1 MDEIRGV
8 LFTLVEGKETLS
20 EGPTYFIK
28 LLDEYKDKW
37 SEIPVRKKT
46 ELWEE
51 DPELH
56 KFLNKKVLITG
67 DIIETKSTITIDYLK
82 VETLE

>member
-56 KFLNKKVLITG
+56 KFLDKKVLITG